1 LLCNQTPSQ
10 GWQVTAA
17 KTIKVLFASS
27 EIAPFAKTG
36 GLADVCEAL
45 PKALVSLG
53 VAPTLVLPL
62 YQSVKQGT
70 WKLEKVIE
78 ALPIR
83 LGADESMATILRGWL
98 TEEIPVFFVQQDE
111 FFDRASLYGTPE
123 GDYADNAA
131 RFSFFSCAVL
141 ALTKALD
148 QQWDIIHCHD
158 WQTAL
163 IPVYLKTAFSNDPL
177 FGVTKI
183 VLTIHN
189 LGYQGIF
196 PAEDFSRLGLPAQ
209 LFAREGLEFWGR
221 VNLLKGG
228 IVFADQVTTV
238 SPTYAKEILTPELGY
253 GLEKVLQAKAGSVIG
268 ILDGV
273 DYSIWNP
280 EDDPSLAAHYSRDD
294 LSGKRAC
301 KEDLLKRC
309 RLSPYLIERPLLGMT
324 SRLAGQK
331 GIDLICQVI
340 DRVMAQGA
348 GLVILGSGER
358 RYATSLTK
366 MARKYPRQMAAKI
379 VFDEALAHRIEAGCD
394 IYLMP
399 SLYEPCGLSQMY
411 GLKYGTIPVVRRTG
425 GLADTVVE
433 VDAQKKKGTGFTFTD
448 YRPDAFWKAIE
459 KAMQCFTDKELWRQ
473 LMQQAMVQDFSWSRS
488 AGEYLKLYQR
498 LMKP

>member
-1 LLCNQTPSQ
+1 MSKEK
-10 GWQVTAA
+10 A
-17 KTIKVLFASS
+17 IKVLLASP

-45 PKALVSLG
+45 PKALVPLG

-62 YQSVKQGT
+62 YRSVKQGK
-70 WKLEKVIE
+70 WELEKVLE

-83 LGADESMATILRGWL
+83 LGADEIEATILRAWP
-98 TEEIPVFFVQQDE
+98 TKDIPVFFVQQDD
-111 FFDRASLYGTPE
+111 FFDRESLYGTSK
-123 GDYADNAA
+123 GDYADNAV
-131 RFSFFSCAVL
+131 RFSFFSGAVL
-141 ALTKALD
+141 ALAKALG

-163 IPVYLKTAFSNDPL
+163 IPVYLRVFYANTPPFSQ
-177 FGVTKI
+177 TRTI
-183 VLTIHN
+183 LTIHN

-196 PAEDFSRLGLPAQ
+196 PAGDFPRLGLPAY
-209 LFAREGLEFWGR
+209 LFATTGLEFWGK

-228 IVFADQVTTV
+228 ILFTDQVTTV

-253 GLEKVLQAKAGSVIG
+253 GLDAVLQAKAGGVIG

-280 EDDPSLAAHYSRDD
+280 EDDPLLAARYSRGD

-301 KEDLLKRC
+301 KEDLLRRC
-309 RLSPYLIERPLLGMT
+309 QLSPDLIERPLLGMT

-331 GIDLICQVI
+331 GIDLVCQVA

-358 RYATSLTK
+358 RYTTLLTK
-366 MARKYPRQMAAKI
+366 TARKYPKQMAVNI

-411 GLKYGTIPVVRRTG
+411 SLKYGTIPVVRHTG
-425 GLADTVVE
+425 GLVDTVVE
-433 VDAQKKKGTGFTFTD
+433 ADPEKKKGTGFTFID
-448 YRPDAFWKAIE
+448 YHPDAFWKAIE
-459 KAMQCFTDKELWRQ
+459 KAMRCFADKELWQ
-473 LMQQAMVQDFSWSRS
+473 LLMRQAMAQDFSWSHS
-488 AGEYLKLYQR
+488 GGEYFKLYQR
-498 LMKP
+498 LLNP

>member
-1 LLCNQTPSQ
+1 MSSRK
-10 GWQVTAA
+10 A
-17 KTIKVLFASS
+17 IKVLIASP

-62 YQSVKQGT
+62 YRSVKQGK
-70 WKLEKVIE
+70 WELEKVLE

-83 LGADESMATILRGWL
+83 LGADEITATILRGWL
-98 TEEIPVFFVQQDE
+98 TADIPVFFVQQDE
-111 FFDRASLYGTPE
+111 FFDRAALYGTSK
-123 GDYADNAA
+123 GDYTDNAA

-141 ALTKALD
+141 SLTKALD

-163 IPVYLKTAFSNDPL
+163 IPVYLKTFYSNTPPFSQ
-177 FGVTKI
+177 TKT

-196 PAEDFSRLGLPAQ
+196 PAEDFPRLGLPAH
-209 LFAREGLEFWGR
+209 LFATKGLKFWGK

-253 GLEKVLQAKAGSVIG
+253 GLEEVLQARAGSVIG

-280 EDDPSLAAHYSRDD
+280 KDDPFLAAHYSRDD
-294 LSGKRAC
+294 LRGKRAC

-309 RLSPYLIERPLLGMT
+309 RLSPDLMEHPLLGMT

-331 GIDLICQVI
+331 GIDLICLVV
-340 DRVMAQGA
+340 DRVMSQGA

-358 RYATSLTK
+358 QYATLLTK
-366 MARKYPRQMAAKI
+366 MARKYPRQMAVKI
-379 VFDEALAHRIEAGCD
+379 IFDEALAHQIEAGCD

-411 GLKYGTIPVVRRTG
+411 GLRYGTLPVVRHTG
-425 GLADTVVE
+425 GLVDTVVE
-433 VDAQKKKGTGFTFTD
+433 VDPQKKKGTGFTFID
-448 YRPDAFWKAIE
+448 YHPDAFWKAIE
-459 KAMQCFTDKELWRQ
+459 KAMQCFADKELWHQ
-473 LMQQAMVQDFSWSRS
+473 LMQQAMAQDFSWSRS
-488 AGEYLKLYQR
+488 AGEYFKLYER
-498 LMKP
+498 LMKL